1 MNSRSPLRST
11 AFSLVALLLL
21 SVLAAN
27 FATIATAIEIKLPPE
42 TAAYAPSK
50 LPGYAAVTVHCF
62 TCHSAEYARYQPPAS
77 TRAYWKATVV
87 KMQKVF
93 GAPLPESE
101 IEPIVDYLVKTY
113 GAERTEKIAPK
124 P

>member
-1 MNSRSPLRST
+1 MNSRSSLRSA
-11 AFSLVALLLL
+11 AFSLVALLALL
-21 SVLAAN
+21 VLTAN
-27 FATIATAIEIKLPPE
+27 FATLASALEIKLPPE

-50 LPGYAAVTVHCF
+50 LPGYTAVTVHCF

-101 IEPIVDYLVKTY
+101 IDPIVDYLVKTY
-113 GAERTEKIAPK
+113 GAERTEKVAPK

>member
-1 MNSRSPLRST
+1 MNSRSPLRSA
-11 AFSLVALLLL
+11 AFSLVALLAIL
-21 SVLAAN
+21 VLAVN
-27 FATIATAIEIKLPPE
+27 FATLASALEIKLPPE
-42 TAAYAPSK
+42 TAAYAPSN
-50 LPGYAAVTVHCF
+50 LPGYAAVTAHCF

-101 IEPIVDYLVKTY
+101 IDPIVDYLVKTY
-113 GAERTEKIAPK
+113 GAERTEKVAPK